1 MLHNTK
7 INKVLLIDD
16 EEPVNFYNTKII
28 KDAGIAKEIVA
39 IQSPEKALDFI
50 RENNDIDMIFL
61 DLNMPR
67 MNGWEFLAEYL
78 NLDREMVLRII
89 VVILS
94 TSQNPDDIDR
104 ANEMF
109 IIKDY
114 INKPLDVGI
123 VTELVDKYFKNK
135 NKL

>member
-1 MLHNTK
+1 
-7 INKVLLIDD
+7 LIDD